1 MSMNVANELCDRL
14 QKLDEHLLTLG
25 EQPINDNNELLSV
38 VISRDDRKYY
48 IDLRENERGRFL
60 RIAMVG
66 INSPRTQIVIPAQ
79 GIQELKETL
88 KSLVEEFGNEDD
100 RGRLKFAMKI

>member
-1 MSMNVANELCDRL
+1 LKYL
-14 QKLDEHLLTLG
+14 FYFTG
-25 EQPINDNNELLSV
+25 EQPIDENDELRSA

-66 INSPRTQIVIPAQ
+66 IHSPRTHIVIPEQ
-79 GIQELKETL
+79 GVEELKETL
-88 KSLVEEFGNEDD
+88 TNLVEEFGNEDD
-100 RGRLKFAMKI
+100 RGTIDSSLNVFN